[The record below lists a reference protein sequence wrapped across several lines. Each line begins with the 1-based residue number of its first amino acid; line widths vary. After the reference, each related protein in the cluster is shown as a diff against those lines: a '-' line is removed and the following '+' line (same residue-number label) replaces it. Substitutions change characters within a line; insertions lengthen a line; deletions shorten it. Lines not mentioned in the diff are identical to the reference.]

1 MNARA
6 EVAARPRCLLVL
18 PRTFYGF
25 AAVVERG
32 LRELGYEVETAN
44 DEYPESLLGKLMSKL
59 GLSISLTLTRRA
71 LTRLLQGRQ
80 FDLLI
85 IIKGRGLDAA
95 MAAELRRHARHAV
108 GYHFDAFRYD
118 AGPARWVHELPRVCT
133 FDYRDAAEHQLP
145 VVELFS
151 SLPDAPPATER
162 PYRISAIMRNHS
174 QRLAFLD
181 RVLRATGEQDAFIH
195 IFEANAFT
203 FVANFLRHP
212 RLYLKY
218 RRYISRRSLP
228 YAEYVKVLSGSQF
241 TIDYAHPSQTGITI
255 RSFEALSAGTRII
268 TNNPYVLRSVTFE
281 GSGAIVLGPGDTGQG
296 LLQRMQ
302 ALAGVPSVARRRSV
316 TDFLHELI
324 GRGTPTAA
332 TASTVAAQRP
342 AHGHAAAAGRG
353 GQPLST
359 MNRST

>member
-1 MNARA
+1 MTAAAEPARL
-6 EVAARPRCLLVL
+6 RCLLVL
-18 PRTFYGF
+18 PRSFYGF

-32 LRELGYEVETAN
+32 LRDLGYDVETAN

-59 GLSISLTLTRRA
+59 GLPISLTLTRRA

-80 FDLLI
+80 YELLI
-85 IIKGRGLDAA
+85 VIKGRGLDAA
-95 MAAELRRHARHAV
+95 TAAELRCHARHAV

-118 AGPARWVHELPRVCT
+118 AGPARWVRELPRVCT

-151 SLPDAPPATER
+151 SLPEAPPATER
-162 PYRISAIMRNHS
+162 RYRLSAIMRNHS
-174 QRLAFLD
+174 QRLVFLD
-181 RVLRATGEQDAFIH
+181 RVLHAMGEHDAFVH
-195 IFEANAFT
+195 IFEANVFT

-212 RLYLKY
+212 WLYLKY

-268 TNNPYVLRSVTFE
+268 TNNPYVLHSPMFE
-281 GSGAIVLGPGDTGQG
+281 GSGTIVFGPADTRED
-296 LLQRMQ
+296 LLRRMQ
-302 ALAGVPSVARRRSV
+302 ALAGVAPVARRRSV
-316 TDFLHELI
+316 TDFLRELI
-324 GRGTPTAA
+324 GTGTEINIP
-332 TASTVAAQRP
+332 AS
-342 AHGHAAAAGRG
+342 GDNAAAPASRRTAVAGH
-353 GQPLST
+353 PIPT
-359 MNRST
+359 MNRSI